1 MNQLTKTF
9 KLFSDAPGIG
19 RAGDVV
25 TMAVTPSETGDQ
37 LRVIDTYLGG
47 YKNRSYLA
55 DQISPPVLVDT
66 EKGKRIDF
74 SKENAFQHV
83 DPRAGRQGGIKEV
96 EHLNERTDYQTEE
109 FALASFIPWAAENDA
124 VRQYNVRQETSKLLM
139 NKLLLDREIRVAT
152 ALFTLNNWNANNRT
166 TLLDAGKW
174 NGGASADPLK
184 DIQTRLEK
192 SAQPV
197 SFMIANPVVAF
208 HLLRDAKIV
217 TFMRQV
223 YGDEK
228 VDSVV
233 QGASFAQESTVV
245 KLAALPDLIICP
257 AKKLNESTGNLDYI
271 WGNDLAMVT
280 TASGMSPDEM
290 ASFMT
295 FRTRGRSGSGVVTNE
310 YMPYGRGING
320 GTMLEVGFGEDI
332 FFPSNISGGLIK
344 ACVQ

>member
-1 MNQLTKTF
+1 MKTMKTF
-9 KLFSDAPGIG
+9 RLAEDAPGIG
-19 RAGDVV
+19 RAGEVV

-74 SKENAFQHV
+74 SKENAFQWV

-109 FALASFIPWAAENDA
+109 FALAAFIPWAAENDA

-139 NKLLLDREIRVAT
+139 NKLLLDREIRVAN

-166 TLLDAGKW
+166 TLLAASKW
-174 NGGASADPLK
+174 NGGASADPLT
-184 DIQTRLEK
+184 DIQVRLEK

-197 SFMIANPVVAF
+197 SFMVCNPTVAF
-208 HLLRDAKIV
+208 HLLANDKIRS
-217 TFMRQV
+217 FMRQV

-228 VDSVV
+228 VDAVM
-233 QGASFAQESTVV
+233 QGASFAQESTDV
-245 KLAALPDLIICP
+245 KLAALPDLLICP

-271 WGNDLAMVT
+271 WGNDLALIT